1 MTLRVSSNYTHSFW
15 LFLIAVTVV
24 RLFVAPVLGTAPQ
37 ESYYWNYS
45 EHPDLSYFDHPPMT
59 AYLIY
64 LFTGIFGDNAFGV
77 HFSAIFVSVILAL
90 ALFYF
95 INILFDEKTAFWAV
109 VVASTT
115 FIFALGS
122 LIITPDAPL
131 LLFWLLV
138 MVSMYQSVR
147 SGRNLWWILT
157 GVFLGSAFVSKYTAV
172 FALVGAFLYLVVS
185 KQRRVYLR
193 TAGPFLTL
201 VAALIVSLPVIIWN
215 YQHGWASFGFQ
226 SGRRATDLVSL
237 HPDYF
242 FGFIGSQ
249 IGVLAIFL
257 MPLFIWGIIKA
268 ISKVKNDQR
277 LALLFWFCIPTL
289 IFFVA
294 ISPLTYVKMNW
305 LAPAYLSGFP
315 LALYFYFRSTRRSL
329 KNYGIFAL
337 TFSVMFTVV
346 VHIVALVPWF
356 GIGRADTIN
365 GFKELSA
372 RVDEIKKDFEN
383 QGQLFICGYEYKTA
397 SQLRFYL
404 EGQPETCSNNIVGKR
419 GLAYDYW
426 SDPDT
431 LVGRNCIFVYDERN
445 RYKEPEKLSV
455 FFEHVGGPE
464 VLTVTRGG
472 KKITDFYIY
481 RCYRYRGIR

>member
-1 MTLRVSSNYTHSFW
+1 MSLRVLSNYTRGFW
-15 LFLIAVTVV
+15 LFLIAITVV
-24 RLFVAPVLGTAPQ
+24 RLFIALFLGPAPQ
-37 ESYYWNYS
+37 ETYYWNYS
-45 EHPDLSYFDHPPMT
+45 KHLDLSYFDHPPMT

-64 LFTGIFGDNAFGV
+64 LFTSIFGDNAFGI
-77 HFSAIFVSVILAL
+77 HFSAVFISVILAI

-95 INILFDEKTAFWAV
+95 VNALFDERMAFWAV
-109 VVASTT
+109 VVSSTT

-131 LLFWLLV
+131 LLFWILMMISL
-138 MVSMYQSVR
+138 YQSIR

-157 GVFLGSAFVSKYTAV
+157 GVFLGAAFVSKYTAV
-172 FALVGAFLYLVVS
+172 FAIAGAFLYLVVS
-185 KQRRVYLR
+185 KQRRFFLKTV
-193 TAGPFLTL
+193 GPFLSL
-201 VAALIVSLPVIIWN
+201 VAGLIVSLPVIIWN
-215 YQHGWASFGFQ
+215 YQHDWASFGFQ
-226 SGRRATDLVSL
+226 SGRRAAGLSL
-237 HPDYF
+237 LRPDYF

-249 IGVLAIFL
+249 VGITAIFL

-268 ISKVKNDQR
+268 VGKVKDDQN

-289 IFFVA
+289 TFFIA

-315 LALYFYFRSTRRSL
+315 LALYFYFRSMRRSL

-337 TFSVMFTVV
+337 TFSVVVTVA
-346 VHIVALVPWF
+346 VHFLALFPIF

-372 RVDEIKKDFEN
+372 RVDEIKKDFEDRE
-383 QGQLFICGYEYKTA
+383 QLFICGYEYKTA

-404 EGQPETCSNNIVGKR
+404 EGQPETCSNNIVGER

-426 SDPDT
+426 SNPDT
-431 LVGRNCIFVYDERN
+431 LIGWNCIFVYDERN

-455 FFEHVGGPE
+455 FFEHVEGPE

-472 KKITDFYIY
+472 KKITDFHIY
-481 RCYRYRGIR
+481 RCYKYRGL